1 MLLNGPAKWYH
12 VCRYRKARAVP
23 YKVYREEILSRSPHL
38 SLLHQVASDA
48 EADKLINVALT
59 KVSTYYWQGG
69 IVSLCLCLRKVVSFL
84 PSPTLML
91 ILRSTALCLLLRVM
105 CS

>member
-59 KVSTYYWQGG
+59 KVSIYYWQDGM
-69 IVSLCLCLRKVVSFL
+69 VSLCL
-84 PSPTLML
+84 
-91 ILRSTALCLLLRVM
+91 
-105 CS
+105 